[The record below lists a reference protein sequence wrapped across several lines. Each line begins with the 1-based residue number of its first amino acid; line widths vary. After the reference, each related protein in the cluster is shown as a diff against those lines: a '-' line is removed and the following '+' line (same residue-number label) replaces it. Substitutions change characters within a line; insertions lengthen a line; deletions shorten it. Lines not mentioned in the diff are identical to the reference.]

1 MWIGK
6 IDKPFTKI
14 TERKS
19 QINKIGDEKDPI
31 TTDSHKDPAVG
42 SNQII
47 SWKWEPKSTLSSPQL
62 LLTSVLITVTEEEL
76 IGKLSSE
83 SGSLLTYPSLMT
95 VWVPT
100 WQLSKDHVST
110 GHRVEG
116 DCMYKLSF
124 HIGQGMKDSVSSSD
138 VPYALWHKMMDV
150 LAPGKGM
157 CLENLISQ
165 KPALACQQDAKSL
178 AFINKGRTGCPSSP
192 GSLGWVKGCTDLGS
206 ATGLFPES
214 PDLWCL
220 CYLSSPE
227 PQRPAHPLCSGLHR
241 DVMWRP
247 HFCLYRS
254 NPQASS
260 TGF

>member
-1 MWIGK
+1 MKAVHYWHTLPWWQCGFPRDNLVKTMSLQDTGWKGTVCTNCPFILGRVWK
-6 IDKPFTKI
+6 IVF
-14 TERKS
+14 R
-19 QINKIGDEKDPI
+19 
-31 TTDSHKDPAVG
+31 
-42 SNQII
+42 
-47 SWKWEPKSTLSSPQL
+47 L
-62 LLTSVLITVTEEEL
+62 LMF
-76 IGKLSSE
+76 
-83 SGSLLTYPSLMT
+83 LM
-95 VWVPT
+95 
-100 WQLSKDHVST
+100 L
-110 GHRVEG
+110 
-116 DCMYKLSF
+116 F
-124 HIGQGMKDSVSSSD
+124 D
-138 VPYALWHKMMDV
+138 VMDV

-247 HFCLYRS
+247 HFCLDRS
-254 NPQASS
+254 NTQASS